1 MFFFRNFQHILR
13 FLIMI
18 IKPFRTHHFRR
29 RKGGTHL
36 AGNDTIRQ
44 VTHPCHGGQQ
54 GKPVQLY
61 ISNPWIFHAYSF
73 TVINCLQLYY
83 IIILPNGKSPF
94 LFSYKIFFILC
105 LHRTKTADPY

>member
-29 RKGGTHL
+29 RKGGAHL

-73 TVINCLQLYY
+73 TVINCLQLC
-83 IIILPNGKSPF
+83 IILS
-94 LFSYKIFFILC
+94 
-105 LHRTKTADPY
+105 